1 MPHSLLCVVCFACQ
15 EMGVAV
21 LGQAAAVAV
30 VVVVAVAVAS
40 ETRFV
45 FTSSK

>member
-30 VVVVAVAVAS
+30 AVAS